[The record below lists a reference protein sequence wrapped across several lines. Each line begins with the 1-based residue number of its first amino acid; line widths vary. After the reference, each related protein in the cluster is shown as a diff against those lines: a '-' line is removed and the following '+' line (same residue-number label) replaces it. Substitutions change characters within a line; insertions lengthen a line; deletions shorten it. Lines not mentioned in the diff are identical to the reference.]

1 MKPDELDRVLS
12 SEIDIVPS
20 PGFARSVMAAV
31 RSEAAALPPIPF
43 PWMLALPGLLSCI
56 VAIVWPLV
64 VAIRTPAQESA
75 SVVTSTF
82 TKWLEGAVP
91 LVDSAQMFGA
101 GWVLLGLLLTIAG
114 LKLTWHLAGGRV

>member
-1 MKPDELDRVLS
+1 
-12 SEIDIVPS
+12 
-20 PGFARSVMAAV
+20 
-31 RSEAAALPPIPF
+31 
-43 PWMLALPGLLSCI
+43 LLSCI

-82 TKWLEGAVP
+82 TKLLEGAVP
-91 LVDSAQMFGA
+91 LVDSARMFGA